1 MEKLKP
7 LLRFLRNLMG
17 SFRFKQCIVVRDD
30 LKMSLGKTCVQ
41 VAHAAVSAAE
51 ETRRLKPEWF
61 NEWFKEG
68 QRKIVLRVK
77 SLEELVK
84 IKDMAL
90 IEGVS
95 ACLVSDM
102 GLTELP
108 PGTVTCLGL
117 GPAPEELMN
126 RITGGLPLL

>member
-1 MEKLKP
+1 MS
-7 LLRFLRNLMG
+7 N
-17 SFRFKQCIVVRDD
+17 FRFKQCIVVRED
-30 LKMSLGKTCVQ
+30 LKMSLGKACAQ
-41 VAHAAVSAAE
+41 VAHASVSAAE

-61 NEWFKEG
+61 DEWFKEG

-77 SLEELVK
+77 SLEELLK
-84 IKDMAL
+84 IRDEAL
-90 IEGVS
+90 KEGVV
-95 ACLVSDM
+95 ACLISDM

-126 RITGGLPLL
+126 RITGELFLL